1 MPEGPEVKVVADGIM
16 HIVGKMLFNIKY
28 SDKAMTFSEKKSYA
42 NFIPCKVKTVFTKG
56 KRIFIAMD
64 SGQTLIVFLGMNGKL
79 LHNLDNYNSKDNSKD
94 NFENCD
100 SSENC
105 NSSENYDSS
114 DDQLGK
120 HVQYL
125 LQFEHQT
132 LYYYNPRFPIGYIE
146 CLFYDDTVDR
156 INSMGIDVLGEQC
169 TLEQFLSLLKPQ
181 WNICKWIM
189 DQSILCGI
197 GNYLKSDI
205 LYLAGILPQ
214 ETIRNIDD
222 DKLSNLHRL
231 CFEIP
236 QLSYSKGGCT
246 LRDYTD
252 SNGNE
257 GSYVPFIYDRS
268 HIDGQVV
275 MKGKTPDGRMS
286 YWLE

>member
-1 MPEGPEVKVVADGIM
+1 MPEGPEVRVVADGIM

-28 SDKAMTFSEKKSYA
+28 SDKALAFSEKKSYA
-42 NFIPCKVKTVFTKG
+42 EFIPCKVNTVFTKG
-56 KRIFIAMD
+56 KRIFIVMD
-64 SGQTLIVFLGMNGKL
+64 SGQTLVVFLGMNGKL
-79 LHNLDNYNSKDNSKD
+79 LHNLDEYLSSITFVDNTFDD
-94 NFENCD
+94 N
-100 SSENC
+100 
-105 NSSENYDSS
+105 
-114 DDQLGK
+114 QLGK
-120 HVQYL
+120 HVQYE

-146 CLFYDDTVDR
+146 CLFYDDTIDR
-156 INSMGIDVLGEQC
+156 ISSMGIDVLQESC
-169 TLEQFLSLLKPQ
+169 TLEQFYRLLKPQ

-189 DQSILCGI
+189 EQSILCGI

-205 LYLAGILPQ
+205 LYLAGILPHQ
-214 ETIRNIDD
+214 TICEIDD

-257 GSYVPFIYDRS
+257 GTYVPFIYGRN
-268 HIDGQVV
+268 HIDGHAVE
-275 MKGKTPDGRMS
+275 KGKTPDGRMS
-286 YWLE
+286 YWLA